1 MDKTMDKMRA
11 KHIAAMDRLR
21 DAIQR
26 TDSEYIKRDYVKA
39 LKRMKRELAE
49 YDRYRNQG
57 TS

>member
-1 MDKTMDKMRA
+1 MDKMRA
-11 KHIAAMDRLR
+11 KHIAEMDRLR

-26 TDSEYIKRDYVKA
+26 TDSEYLKRDYVKA
-39 LKRMKRELAE
+39 IKRMKRELAE